1 MKEAQKPCGVRELND
16 KRKSIREKATQK
28 YRRGKEKDGKEW
40 EQID

>member
-1 MKEAQKPCGVRELND
+1 MKEAQKPCEYGKLID
-16 KRKSIREKATQK
+16 KLKSIREKAPQK